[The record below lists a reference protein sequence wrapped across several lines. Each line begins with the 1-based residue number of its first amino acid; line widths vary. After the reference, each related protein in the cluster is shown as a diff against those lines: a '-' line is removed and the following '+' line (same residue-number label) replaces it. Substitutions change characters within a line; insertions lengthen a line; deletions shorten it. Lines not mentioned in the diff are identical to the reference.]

1 MKFRTILI
9 IALAALFV
17 VSADARS
24 RKRKVKAVVANTVPA
39 VPGDT
44 FSYAQGLLQ
53 GRMLMPYLQ
62 RQFHVDT
69 AYVADVVRGM
79 NAQLDEADRQ
89 RMIAYVAG
97 LQLAAMNEK
106 FIPTIN
112 QMATGREDTV
122 YADVKEFTRGV
133 SEALLGTPTA
143 LAPAEVDSILKRQER
158 HIAENYRVQSE
169 QFMQTNGHLNGVKTT
184 ESGLQYRILTEGN
197 GAVATDTSS
206 VEVHY
211 EGKLI
216 DGTVF
221 DSSYKRNKPATFR
234 PTDVIKGWTEALK
247 MMPEGSVWE
256 IYVPWQLAYG
266 ERGAQGRI
274 PPYSAL
280 IFKIELLKVK

>member
-1 MKFRTILI
+1 MKLRTILI
-9 IALAALFV
+9 LALAV
-17 VSADARS
+17 VCVAATDARS
-24 RKRKVKAVVANTVPA
+24 RKRKVKAVVANTIPP

-62 RQFHVDT
+62 RQFNVDT

-79 NAQLDEADRQ
+79 NAQLDEETRQ
-89 RMIAYVAG
+89 RQIAFTAG
-97 LQLAAMNEK
+97 LQIAAMNAQ

-112 QMATGREDTV
+112 RIATGKEDTV

-133 SEALLGTPTA
+133 SDALLGTPTA
-143 LAPAEVDSILKRQER
+143 LSQAEVDSIMKHQER
-158 HIAENYRVQSE
+158 HMAENYRVKSE
-169 QFMQTNGHLNGVKTT
+169 LFMQTNGHLNGVKTT
-184 ESGLQYRILTEGN
+184 ESGLQYRILTEGK
-197 GAVATDTSS
+197 GTVATDTNN

>member
-9 IALAALFV
+9 LLLAVVCV

-24 RKRKVKAVVANTVPA
+24 RKRKVKAVIANTVPA

-53 GRMLMPYLQ
+53 GRMLTPYLQ
-62 RQFHVDT
+62 RQFNVDT

-79 NAQLDEADRQ
+79 NAQLNEAERQ
-89 RMIAYVAG
+89 RAIAYAAG

-106 FIPTIN
+106 FIPAIN
-112 QMATGREDTV
+112 QMATGKEDTI

-133 SEALLGTPTA
+133 SDALLRNPAAMT
-143 LAPAEVDSILKRQER
+143 PAEVDSIMKRQER
-158 HIAENYRVQSE
+158 HMAEDFRVKSE
-169 QFMQTNGHLNGVKTT
+169 LFMQTNGHLNGVKTT
-184 ESGLQYRILTEGN
+184 ASGLQYRILTEGK

-266 ERGAQGRI
+266 ERNTGAI
-274 PPYSAL
+274 KPYSAL
-280 IFKIELLKVK
+280 IFTVELLDIVE

>member
-1 MKFRTILI
+1 MKFRTIFILL
-9 IALAALFV
+9 LAVVCV

-24 RKRKVKAVVANTVPA
+24 RKRKVKAVIANTVPA

-53 GRMLMPYLQ
+53 GRMLTPYLQ
-62 RQFHVDT
+62 RQFNVDT

-79 NAQLDEADRQ
+79 NAQLNEAERQ
-89 RMIAYVAG
+89 RAIAYAAG

-106 FIPTIN
+106 FVPAIN
-112 QMATGREDTV
+112 QMATGKEDTI

-133 SEALLGTPTA
+133 SDALLRNPAAMT
-143 LAPAEVDSILKRQER
+143 PAEVDSIMKRQER
-158 HIAENYRVQSE
+158 HMAEDFRVKSE
-169 QFMQTNGHLNGVKTT
+169 LFMQTNGHLNGVKTT
-184 ESGLQYRILTEGN
+184 ASGLQYRILTEGK

>member
-9 IALAALFV
+9 LLLAVVCV

-24 RKRKVKAVVANTVPA
+24 RKRKVKAVIANTVPA

-53 GRMLMPYLQ
+53 GRMLTPYLQ
-62 RQFHVDT
+62 RQFNVDT

-79 NAQLDEADRQ
+79 NAQLNEAERQ
-89 RMIAYVAG
+89 RAIAYAAG

-106 FIPTIN
+106 FIPAIN
-112 QMATGREDTV
+112 QMATGKEDTI

-133 SEALLGTPTA
+133 SDALLRNPAAMT
-143 LAPAEVDSILKRQER
+143 PAEVDSIMKRQER
-158 HIAENYRVQSE
+158 HMAEDFRVKSE
-169 QFMQTNGHLNGVKTT
+169 LFMQTNGHLNGVKTT
-184 ESGLQYRILTEGN
+184 ASGLQYRILTEGK

-274 PPYSAL
+274 PPYSVL